1 MVKQVIGAPTL
12 VGGVR
17 MPLSKAV
24 RAGDFIFVAGQIAF
38 ESSGRVADGPIET
51 QTRLVLDSIK
61 ATLAEAGLSMA
72 DIVKT
77 TVWLSD
83 PRDFG
88 RFNAVYA
95 EYFPTDPPARSA
107 VRADLLLDVK
117 IEIEAVAYAPAA
129 P

>member
-61 ATLAEAGLSMA
+61 ATLEHFHLNP
-72 DIVKT
+72 DRI
-77 TVWLSD
+77 
-83 PRDFG
+83 R
-88 RFNAVYA
+88 R
-95 EYFPTDPPARSA
+95 R
-107 VRADLLLDVK
+107 
-117 IEIEAVAYAPAA
+117 
-129 P
+129 